1 MTHPTASPFTDPAA
15 VARYAEGPRRNVPGY
30 DSLLPMVRILLAER
44 VPAHGRVLVVGAGGG
59 LELEDMALA
68 HPGWRFDGVD
78 PSQPMLDL
86 AAQRLQSAGVAGDR
100 VALHRGYVQS
110 APAGPFDGATCLLT
124 LHFVPRG
131 ASARIERQVGAVDR
145 DELQGAK
152 RSNSRSYCE
161 YLQRGRPPESA
172 DAHGAMVRAEAP
184 MERVPMLAEIRRRL
198 KPGAPLVVAHL
209 SVADGAGAG
218 GEGGAGERDLW
229 LSRYAAFQVASGVPL
244 EHAARA
250 RDKIAAELAVLT
262 PQEDEAILREAGFSE
277 VQMFYMGFA
286 FRGWVASAC

>member
-1 MTHPTASPFTDPAA
+1 MTHQHTSPFTAPAA
-15 VARYAEGPRRNVPGY
+15 VARYADGPRRNVPGY
-30 DSLLPMVRILLAER
+30 DSLLRMSRILLAER
-44 VPAHGRVLVVGAGGG
+44 VPANGRVLVVGAGGG
-59 LELEDMALA
+59 PELEDMALA
-68 HPGWRFDGVD
+68 HPGWSFDGVD

-86 AAQRLQSAGVAGDR
+86 AAQRLQSAGVPGDR
-100 VALHRGYVQS
+100 VALHHGYVHS

-124 LHFVPRG
+124 FHFVLR
-131 ASARIERQVGAVDR
+131 
-145 DELQGAK
+145 
-152 RSNSRSYCE
+152 
-161 YLQRGRPPESA
+161 A
-172 DAHGAMVRAEAP
+172 D
-184 MERVPMLAEIRRRL
+184 RVPMAMEIRRRL

-209 SVADGAGAG
+209 SVADGDEGPG

-229 LSRYAAFQVASGVPL
+229 LSRYAAFQVASGVTP

-262 PQEDEAILREAGFSE
+262 PQEDEAILREAGFSD